1 MSTST
6 SGKILSEQTLAI
18 ITDLQQNEV
27 TERQMYLNLAKRV
40 KKESDRATLRRIA
53 GEEAKHA
60 ETWRRYTNKKL
71 KPQWIKVWFY
81 TIVSIILG
89 YTLRSR

>member
-27 TERQMYLNLAKRV
+27 TERQIYLNLAKGSR
-40 KKESDRATLRRIA
+40 KNRI
-53 GEEAKHA
+53 GLH
-60 ETWRRYTNKKL
+60 
-71 KPQWIKVWFY
+71 
-81 TIVSIILG
+81 
-89 YTLRSR
+89 